1 MSAHEIPTI
10 SVCRPVAM
18 DGSEMA
24 KMRLA
29 VPVVKETSRIVPRSR
44 AVARDVILN
53 RGRVVK

>member
-1 MSAHEIPTI
+1 M

-29 VPVVKETSRIVPRSR
+29 VPVVNVTSR
-44 AVARDVILN
+44 AVPSSRALARDVILN
-53 RGRVVK
+53 RGQVVQ